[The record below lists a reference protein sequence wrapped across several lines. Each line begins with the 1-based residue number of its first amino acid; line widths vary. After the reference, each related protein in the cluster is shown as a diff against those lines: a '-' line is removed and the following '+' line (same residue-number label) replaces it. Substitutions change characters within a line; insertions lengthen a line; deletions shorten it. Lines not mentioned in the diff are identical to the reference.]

1 MANQNITF
9 DTESGTPFE
18 SNLTINGGANFSNIF
33 TVKKPNSQ
41 AFDFTDYGGSS
52 QMTKSVAIGA
62 TDAPDATFSVGFTS
76 AIDGKLEISLGS
88 TATRSLEAGRYVY
101 DVLVDS
107 ASSTNT
113 TNVLDTAISVG
124 NTAGVGTTAFTFIKV
139 TNVAVGDSVT
149 IGDKL
154 SEVPVVSV
162 ATTNNRITV
171 GTAFTSSSQIL
182 PGTAVTFSRVSTAST
197 IYRIVQGSIIV
208 KAGISSAPS

>member
-1 MANQNITF
+1 
-9 DTESGTPFE
+9 
-18 SNLTINGGANFSNIF
+18 
-33 TVKKPNSQ
+33 
-41 AFDFTDYGGSS
+41 
-52 QMTKSVAIGA
+52 MTKSVAIGA
-62 TDAPDATFSVGFTS
+62 TDSPDATFTVGFTS
-76 AIDGKLEISLGS
+76 AIGGKLEISLGS

-101 DVLVDS
+101 DVLVNS

-124 NTAGVGTTAFTFIKV
+124 NTAGIGTTAFTFIKV

-182 PGTAVTFSRVSTAST
+182 PGCLLYTS
-197 IYRIVQGSIIV
+197 
-208 KAGISSAPS
+208 PSPRD

>member
-9 DTESGTPFE
+9 DITSGTPYE

-33 TVKKPNSQ
+33 TVKNPDST
-41 AFDFTDYGGSS
+41 AYDFTDYSGSS
-52 QMTKSVAIGA
+52 QMKKSVAIGA
-62 TDAPDATFSVGFTS
+62 TEPADATFNVGFTS
-76 AIDGKLEISLGS
+76 AAGGKVEISLGS

-101 DVLVDS
+101 DVLVNS

-124 NTAGVGTTAFTFIKV
+124 NTAGIGTTAFTFIKV

>member
-9 DTESGTPFE
+9 DTESGTPYE

-33 TVKKPNSQ
+33 TVKKPNSE
-41 AFDFTDYGGSS
+41 AFDFTDYSGSS

-76 AIDGKLEISLGS
+76 AVGGKLEISLGS

-101 DVLVDS
+101 DVLVNS
-107 ASSTNT
+107 ASASNT
-113 TNVLDTAISVG
+113 TNVLETAISVG
-124 NTAGVGTTAFTFIKV
+124 NTAGIGTTAFDLIKV
-139 TNVAVGDSVT
+139 TNVAVGDSVSVGAALT
-149 IGDKL
+149 N
-154 SEVPVVSV
+154 VPVVSV
-162 ATTNNRITV
+162 ATTNSRISV
-171 GTAFTSSSQIL
+171 GAAFTTLSQVL
-182 PGTAVTFSRVSTAST
+182 PGTAVTFTRVSTAST